1 MVLRREQEPNEDD
14 DAFIIIAAQN
24 VLTIVAADMG
34 HLRIYDPGSNIVTA
48 SEPPRNGESR
58 LPLLATMPTHGTRVA
73 TSCIALVIARSS
85 NSSCISYLWTAL
97 IQ

>member
-24 VLTIVAADMG
+24 VLTIAADMG

-48 SEPPRNGESR
+48 SEPLRNGESR